1 MDEVFCRWAD
11 FVALTIF
18 VILRKIFLLAVLL
31 TAIMRNYDWRKRK
44 AMLFSRF
51 SMFSNLLF
59 SSLRHGLIGMV
70 VNFSIGAIYASH
82 GNIDYHLSPNAKR
95 VTQ

>member
-1 MDEVFCRWAD
+1 MFLEE
-11 FVALTIF
+11 IGHYEKQ
-18 VILRKIFLLAVLL
+18 LR
-31 TAIMRNYDWRKRK
+31 DKRK
-44 AMLFSRF
+44 SMYFSRF
-51 SMFSNLLF
+51 SIFSDLLF